1 MIGESFIQFE
11 VYPVTEIPNAN
22 WVFFTSPQSV
32 RSVCEQVELSNDI
45 QIAVLGKGTAKTLA
59 EFGLKADFTGID
71 SDTHQVAQDFL
82 SHIGNQT
89 VYLPV
94 GKQTLGVL
102 EAVIPADQLIK
113 QTVYDTLSKSVKLE
127 VEPDVLVFTS
137 PSNVASYFEHYQLK
151 SYQRIIAIGN
161 TTADF
166 ILSQSLGVE
175 VEISNY
181 PNEAGLVEQVLG

>member
-71 SDTHQVAQDFL
+71 SDTYQVAQDFL
-82 SHIGNQT
+82 GHIGNQT

-102 EAVIPADQLIK
+102 EAVIPSDQLIK
-113 QTVYDTLSKSVKLE
+113 QTVYDTLSKSVNLE

-137 PSNVASYFEHYQLK
+137 PSNVVSYFQQYSLK
-151 SYQRIIAIGN
+151 SHQRITAIGN
-161 TTADF
+161 TTAKSITD
-166 ILSQSLGVE
+166 IVPHAKVYIASE
-175 VEISNY
+175 
-181 PNEAGLVEQVLG
+181 PNETELSNCVFG

>member
-32 RSVCEQVELSNDI
+32 RSVCEQVELSKDI

-71 SDTHQVAQDFL
+71 SDTQQVAHDFL
-82 SHIGNQT
+82 SNIGNQT

-113 QTVYDTLSKSVKLE
+113 HTVYDTLSKLVKLE

-137 PSNVASYFEHYQLK
+137 PSNVASYLQQYQLK
-151 SYQRIIAIGN
+151 SDQRIIAIGN
-161 TTADF
+161 TTADY

>member
-11 VYPVTEIPNAN
+11 VYPVTEIPDAN

-32 RSVCEQVELSNDI
+32 RSVCEQVELSKNI
-45 QIAVLGKGTAKTLA
+45 QIAVLGKGTAKALA
-59 EFGLKADFTGID
+59 EFGLKADFTGVD

-127 VEPDVLVFTS
+127 GEPDVLVFTS
-137 PSNVASYFEHYQLK
+137 PSNVASYLQQFQLK

-166 ILSQSLGVE
+166 ILSESLGVE
-175 VEISNY
+175 VDISDY
-181 PNEAGLVEQVLG
+181 PNEAGLAEQVLG

>member
-32 RSVCEQVELSNDI
+32 RSVCEQVELSKDI
-45 QIAVLGKGTAKTLA
+45 QIAVLGKGTAKALA

-82 SHIGNQT
+82 SHIGNKT

-127 VEPDVLVFTS
+127 IEPDVLVFTS
-137 PSNVASYFEHYQLK
+137 PSNVASYLQQYQLK
-151 SYQRIIAIGN
+151 SYQRIIVIGN
-161 TTADF
+161 TTAHH
-166 ILSQSLGVE
+166 LSNQDSDVIVE
-175 VEISNY
+175 VAEE
-181 PNEAGLVEQVLG
+181 PNEMALTKLVLR